1 MNEVGENLV
10 VEQQPTMQ
18 SVDQE
23 ESEFEYEPEFLPEQV
38 VRKSSRIRKQTQ
50 FFTAIAET
58 GENMEPTTIEEALN
72 STDAIE

>member
-1 MNEVGENLV
+1 MNINEVGENLV
-10 VEQQPTMQ
+10 VEQKPTMQ

-23 ESEFEYEPEFLPEQV
+23 DSEFEYEPEFLPEQV

-58 GENMEPTTIEEALN
+58 GESMEPTTIE
-72 STDAIE
+72 